1 MLFTHFWQTIKNGRQ
16 ALSRQQT
23 NIFSA
28 AGTIALAMLASALL
42 GILRDRLLYARF
54 FASSPQELDAYNAAF
69 KIPDMLFQLLI
80 TGSISA
86 AFIPLFSQALEKKNF
101 QKAQK
106 IASSLF
112 SSLLLL
118 FTILALILFIF
129 AKPLSQLI
137 TSGFSPQQINLM
149 AQLTRFLLVA
159 QFFLI
164 ISNFLTAVLHAH
176 QYFLPSALSP
186 IFYNLGIILGT
197 VFLTPFWG
205 IYGPTA
211 GVILGTILHFAVQLP
226 LFKRLNFPLALS
238 FKNLTSQEN
247 KKTISLM
254 IPRSLA
260 LAISEFEA
268 IITIYLATALGEGV
282 LSLFY
287 LAQHLAQLPVRLLG
301 ASVGQAALPIF
312 SRQASSRQG
321 KISFG
326 ALASSL
332 LSQIVFF
339 TLPLC
344 ALFLILRIPLVRL
357 AFGAQEFPWEATLLT
372 GKVLAILTISI
383 FTQTINEILRRYFY
397 VFKDTRSVLKID
409 GLATLLYLLFTA
421 AAITKTS
428 WGILGLAAGL
438 SLANLC
444 RSLMF
449 LFALNRRI
457 SPLFPKEKIIS
468 FSKMLL
474 AAAFAALTAWAAM
487 RFLDAYVFDTSRV
500 VPLIGLTI
508 AAALMGGL
516 AYLLAT
522 KILKVEEF
530 SSFKLM
536 LKKGL
541 KLW

>member
-1 MLFTHFWQTIKNGRQ
+1 MLFTHFWQTIKNSRQ

-54 FASSPQELDAYNAAF
+54 FTSFPQELDAYNAAF

-112 SSLLLL
+112 SFLLLL
-118 FTILALILFIF
+118 FVILAFVLFVF

-137 TSGFSPQQINLM
+137 TSGFSPQQVNLM
-149 AQLTRFLLVA
+149 AQLTRLLLVA

-186 IFYNLGIILGT
+186 VFYNLGIILGT

-226 LFKRLNFPLALS
+226 LFKRLNFPLTLS
-238 FKNLTSQEN
+238 FKNLTSREN

-260 LAISEFEA
+260 LIISEFEA

-301 ASVGQAALPIF
+301 ASVGQAALPIL
-312 SRQASSRQG
+312 SRQASNHQD
-321 KISFG
+321 KASFG
-326 ALASSL
+326 LLSGSL
-332 LSQIVFF
+332 LNQIIFF
-339 TLPLC
+339 TFPVC

-372 GKVLAILTISI
+372 GKVLAFLTISI

-397 VFKDTRSVLKID
+397 VFKDTAGVLKID
-409 GLATLLYLLFTA
+409 GLATLFYLLFTV
-421 AAITKTS
+421 ITINKTS

-438 SLANLC
+438 SLANII
-444 RSLMF
+444 RSLAFFVVLNKKIGPIF
-449 LFALNRRI
+449 L
-457 SPLFPKEKIIS
+457 KEKIIS
-468 FSKMLL
+468 LSKMIFSASLSALL
-474 AAAFAALTAWAAM
+474 AWLAM
-487 RFLDAYVFDTSRV
+487 RFFDAYVFDTSRV
-500 VPLIGLTI
+500 IPL
-508 AAALMGGL
+508 AALTVL
-516 AYLLAT
+516 ASLVGITTYLLIT
-522 KILKVEEF
+522 KTLKVEEF
-530 SSFKLM
+530 LSFREM
-536 LKKGL
+536 LKKRL
-541 KLW
+541 RP

>member
-54 FASSPQELDAYNAAF
+54 FASFPQELDAYNAAF

-101 QKAQK
+101 QKAQR

-112 SSLLLL
+112 SFLLLL
-118 FTILALILFIF
+118 FAILALVLFIF

-149 AQLTRFLLVA
+149 TQLTRLLLVA

-186 IFYNLGIILGT
+186 VFYNLGIILGT
-197 VFLTPFWG
+197 IFLTPFWG

-260 LAISEFEA
+260 LIISEFEA

-282 LSLFY
+282 LSLLY
-287 LAQHLAQLPVRLLG
+287 LSQHLAQLPVRLLG
-301 ASVGQAALPIF
+301 ASVGQAALPIL
-312 SRQASSRQG
+312 SHQASSRQG
-321 KISFG
+321 KASFG
-326 ALASSL
+326 PLAGSL
-332 LSQIVFF
+332 LNQIIFF
-339 TLPLC
+339 TLPVC

-357 AFGAQEFPWEATLLT
+357 AFGAREFPWEATLLT

-428 WGILGLAAGL
+428 WGILGLAVGL

-449 LFALNRRI
+449 LFNLNRRI
-457 SPLFPKEKIIS
+457 GPLFPKEKITS
-468 FSKMLL
+468 FLKMFL
-474 AAAFAALTAWAAM
+474 ATTLASLTTWIAM

-500 VPLIGLTI
+500 IPLIGLTVT
-508 AAALMGGL
+508 AALVGGL
-516 AYLLAT
+516 VYLLAT

-541 KLW
+541 RLW

>member
-54 FASSPQELDAYNAAF
+54 FASFPQELDAYNAAF

-118 FTILALILFIF
+118 FAILALILFIF

-149 AQLTRFLLVA
+149 AQLTRLLLVA

-186 IFYNLGIILGT
+186 VFYNLGIILGT
-197 VFLTPFWG
+197 IFLTPFWG

-260 LAISEFEA
+260 LAISEF
-268 IITIYLATALGEGV
+268 
-282 LSLFY
+282 
-287 LAQHLAQLPVRLLG
+287 
-301 ASVGQAALPIF
+301 
-312 SRQASSRQG
+312 
-321 KISFG
+321 
-326 ALASSL
+326 
-332 LSQIVFF
+332 
-339 TLPLC
+339 
-344 ALFLILRIPLVRL
+344 
-357 AFGAQEFPWEATLLT
+357 
-372 GKVLAILTISI
+372 
-383 FTQTINEILRRYFY
+383 
-397 VFKDTRSVLKID
+397 
-409 GLATLLYLLFTA
+409 
-421 AAITKTS
+421 
-428 WGILGLAAGL
+428 
-438 SLANLC
+438 
-444 RSLMF
+444 
-449 LFALNRRI
+449 
-457 SPLFPKEKIIS
+457 
-468 FSKMLL
+468 
-474 AAAFAALTAWAAM
+474 
-487 RFLDAYVFDTSRV
+487 
-500 VPLIGLTI
+500 
-508 AAALMGGL
+508 
-516 AYLLAT
+516 
-522 KILKVEEF
+522 
-530 SSFKLM
+530 
-536 LKKGL
+536 
-541 KLW
+541 